1 MGNDIDE
8 KKDTIIWIDSNVYN
22 SENEETYKSYQP
34 VFKNFNFLRFDS
46 VKKVIVYI
54 SNNKYFEYRLS
65 YAVVSGRL
73 AEEFFNNYVK
83 ISEEKCII
91 LATSV
96 YCLNQKYHETKP
108 YFKDSF
114 LNTGE
119 ITVNFDKIKNYI
131 LKDEFG

>member
-1 MGNDIDE
+1 MGNEGNDIDE

-22 SENEETYKSYQP
+22 SENEGTYKSYQP
-34 VFKNFNFLRFDS
+34 EFKNFNFLRFDS
-46 VKKVIVYI
+46 VKKAIDYI

-108 YFKDSF
+108 
-114 LNTGE
+114 
-119 ITVNFDKIKNYI
+119 
-131 LKDEFG
+131 